1 MTTNR
6 DAPPPH
12 SPTRRFLSCADIL
25 RAFISGIHPALTRA
39 SYTDSLTREQRM
51 EELDAVAEDF
61 LASPLSA
68 IRTSPDGKLVY
79 RGHGDDATLLD
90 VVSHGFFHPQRA
102 SSTSGSGVTGTGSI
116 PGVGGKLCREGE
128 AARVVPRV
136 HPGATHATLVEPPPP
151 LTVDQRDAR
160 LETLCELKPGGVA
173 PTDHAAAAAIETEA
187 FTHTM
192 GVCHRLAVFETDE
205 ARDAMRVVAIFS
217 QLDMIRFLSR
227 RVDAIGT
234 LADATLAQ
242 LGLVS
247 RKHNGVVTAA
257 WDRPAL
263 ECFKL
268 MRDRDVS
275 AVGVVDQTG
284 ELVANLSASDLRR
297 LDARSFRLLA
307 LPVAEF
313 ISRRKGDAIGRR
325 GAPFAEARRLDAAE
339 ADGRERRDD
348 TRAPRDPEVDIDRDG
363 DVDARAGNS
372 ANSDEETVS
381 AAVAAKRARET
392 DEATRETDE
401 ATRETDEATRETD
414 EATRETDVEPRPRD
428 ASGLDFP
435 APSRTF
441 VELIFARAD
450 TTLRR
455 VLHLMTTH
463 GIHHVYVVD
472 DDDRPAA
479 VVTPTD
485 VLRLLVVE
493 DEDSAWNVVWSQHQQ
508 PAQEE
513 AERWTGEDRETRE
526 AGARTRAYQGAEG
539 VVV

>member
-1 MTTNR
+1 LTTTR

-12 SPTRRFLSCADIL
+12 PPTRRFLSCADIL

-39 SYTDSLTREQRM
+39 SYTDALTREQRM

-90 VVSHGFFHPQRA
+90 VVSHGFFHPQRGSV
-102 SSTSGSGVTGTGSI
+102 SSSSGSGVTGTGSI
-116 PGVGGKLCREGE
+116 PGVGGKLRREGE

-234 LADATLAQ
+234 LADATLSQ

-247 RKHNGVVTAA
+247 RKHNGVVTAP

-325 GAPFAEARRLDAAE
+325 GAPFAEARRIDAAE
-339 ADGRERRDD
+339 ANGRERRDD
-348 TRAPRDPEVDIDRDG
+348 TRATRDPEVDIDRG
-363 DVDARAGNS
+363 RDVDARARDS
-372 ANSDEETVS
+372 ATVS
-381 AAVAAKRARET
+381 AAVSARRARET
-392 DEATRETDE
+392 DEATRS
-401 ATRETDEATRETD
+401 A
-414 EATRETDVEPRPRD
+414 DVEPRPGD

-455 VLHLMTTH
+455 VLRLMTTH

-513 AERWTGEDRETRE
+513 MERWTGEDRETRK

>member
-12 SPTRRFLSCADIL
+12 PKPTRRFLSCADIL

-90 VVSHGFFHPQRA
+90 VVSHGFFHPRRA
-102 SSTSGSGVTGTGSI
+102 SSSSGSGVTGSGSI
-116 PGVGGKLCREGE
+116 PGVGGKLRREGE

-136 HPGATHATLVEPPPP
+136 HPGATHATVVEPPPP

-339 ADGRERRDD
+339 ANGRERRDD
-348 TRAPRDPEVDIDRDG
+348 SRAPLDPEVDIDRDR
-363 DVDARAGNS
+363 DVDVDVVARARDS

-381 AAVAAKRARET
+381 AAVAARRARET

-401 ATRETDEATRETD
+401 ATR
-414 EATRETDVEPRPRD
+414 
-428 ASGLDFP
+428 S
-435 APSRTF
+435 SRTF

-513 AERWTGEDRETRE
+513 AERWIGEDRETRE
-526 AGARTRAYQGAEG
+526 AGAGTRAYQGAEG

>member
-12 SPTRRFLSCADIL
+12 PKPTRRFLSCADIL
-25 RAFISGIHPALTRA
+25 RAFISGIHPALTRP

-102 SSTSGSGVTGTGSI
+102 SSSSVTGTGSI
-116 PGVGGKLCREGE
+116 PGVGRKLCREGE

-136 HPGATHATLVEPPPP
+136 HPGTTHATLVEPPPP

-173 PTDHAAAAAIETEA
+173 PTEHAAAAAIETEV

-339 ADGRERRDD
+339 ANGRERRDD
-348 TRAPRDPEVDIDRDG
+348 SRAPLDPEVDIDRDR
-363 DVDARAGNS
+363 DVDVDVVARARDS
-372 ANSDEETVS
+372 ANSDEERVS
-381 AAVAAKRARET
+381 AAVAARRARET

-401 ATRETDEATRETD
+401 ATR
-414 EATRETDVEPRPRD
+414 
-428 ASGLDFP
+428 S
-435 APSRTF
+435 SRTF

-493 DEDSAWNVVWSQHQQ
+493 DEDSAWNVVWSQHQR

-513 AERWTGEDRETRE
+513 AERWTGEDRETRG
-526 AGARTRAYQGAEG
+526 AGAGTRAYQGAEG

>member
-1 MTTNR
+1 M
-6 DAPPPH
+6 PPH
-12 SPTRRFLSCADIL
+12 PPTRRFLSCADIL

-39 SYTDSLTREQRM
+39 SYTDSLTREKRM

-102 SSTSGSGVTGTGSI
+102 SSSSVSGVTGTGSI
-116 PGVGGKLCREGE
+116 PGVGGKLRREGE

-205 ARDAMRVVAIFS
+205 TRDAMRVVAIFS

-339 ADGRERRDD
+339 ADGRDD
-348 TRAPRDPEVDIDRDG
+348 TRTPRDPEVDIDRDVDV
-363 DVDARAGNS
+363 DVDARARDS

-381 AAVAAKRARET
+381 ATVAARRARET
-392 DEATRETDE
+392 DEVTRETDE
-401 ATRETDEATRETD
+401 AARSDSA
-414 EATRETDVEPRPRD
+414 DVEPRPGD

-526 AGARTRAYQGAEG
+526 AGAGTRAYRGAEG